1 MAEIT
6 NKPKQGGHDDSNA
19 QISFER
25 RDVNV
30 FQITAFGIGLL
41 LSTLVVVFAMWAL
54 FAFLVHREDEKNA
67 PSPMSAE
74 KRNQLPP
81 EPRLSG
87 VKVEDGKL
95 DPHPVYP
102 KVQLAELV
110 HDEDVILNGYGWVDP
125 ANNKARIPIAQAIDI
140 VSQSGKLPQKPTPA
154 GMDNNGY
161 RTIPSVASSG
171 RMLEKIS
178 Q

>member
-19 QISFER
+19 EISFER

-41 LSTLVVVFAMWAL
+41 ISTLVVVFAMWAL
-54 FAFLVHREDEKNA
+54 FAFLVHREDEKNGA
-67 PSPMSAE
+67 SPMSAE
-74 KRNQLPP
+74 KQKQLPP

-102 KVQLAELV
+102 REQLADLV
-110 HDEDVILNGYGWVDP
+110 RDEQLILDSYGKDAVT
-125 ANNKARIPIAQAIDI
+125 NSVRIPIAEAIDI
-140 VSQSGKLPQKPTPA
+140 VSKGGKLPQKPSTA
-154 GMDNNGY
+154 GSDNNGY